1 VVVVLLTAGDQVPAI
16 FSFDVGGSVI
26 VEPLH
31 TGPIG
36 SKVGVDLRSNCYSPA
51 AQIVAHADPDGVN
64 V

>member
-1 VVVVLLTAGDQVPAI
+1 MVAVLLTAGDHVPAM
-16 FSFDVGGSVI
+16 FSLDAEGSVI

-36 SKVGVDLRSNCYSPA
+36 SKVGVTSGVTVTVSCA
-51 AQIVAHADPDGVN
+51 VVAQVDPDGVN

>member
-1 VVVVLLTAGDQVPAI
+1 MVVVLLTAGDHVPAI
-16 FSFDVGGSVI
+16 FSLDEPGSVI

-36 SKVGVDLRSNCYSPA
+36 SKVGVTSGVTVTVICA
-51 AQIVAHADPDGVN
+51 VVAQADPDGVN

>member
-1 VVVVLLTAGDQVPAI
+1 VVVVLLTAGDHTPAM
-16 FSFDVGGSVI
+16 FSLEEPGSVI

-36 SKVGVDLRSNCYSPA
+36 SKVGVTCEVTVTVSCA
-51 AQIVAHADPDGVN
+51 VVAQVLPDGVN

>member
-1 VVVVLLTAGDQVPAI
+1 MVVVLLTAGDQVPAM
-16 FSFDVGGSVI
+16 FSLDVEGSVI

-36 SKVGVDLRSNCYSPA
+36 SKVGVTCEVTVTVSCA
-51 AQIVAHADPDGVN
+51 VVAHVLPDGVN